1 MQISTFGVIIRTNV
15 RLGGDKVDIERS
27 YIAIDL
33 KSFYAS
39 VECVERGLDPLTT
52 NLLVADLSRTEKT
65 ICLAVS
71 PSLKS
76 YGISGR
82 ARLFEAI
89 QQINLANEAR
99 KYRAPKR
106 KLVGASYDDTALKKD
121 NSLAID
127 YITAPPRM
135 ALYIEYSTRIY
146 EIYLK
151 YLAPEDIHVYSI
163 DEVFIDAT
171 HYLKTNKMTAHEFAR
186 MIISDVLKTTGIT
199 ATAGIAPNMF
209 LCKVA
214 MDIVAKHIP
223 ADKDGVRIAELD
235 EMSYREQLWSHRPLT
250 DFWRIGSGI
259 SKRLESCGIYTMGDI
274 ARCSINNETLLYKLF
289 GVNAE
294 LLIDHAWGWEPCTI
308 ADVKAYK
315 PSSNCLSVGQV
326 LHCPYTYEKAELI
339 VHEMID
345 GHVLDLVAKG
355 LVTDQVVL
363 HVGYDIENLLDPQT
377 SKNYT
382 GEVTTDHYGRKAP
395 KHAHG
400 TVNFAYTSS
409 ATVIT
414 KAVLESFK
422 SIVNKDLLIRRINIT
437 TNHVIEESSL
447 KTANQIE
454 QLDLFT
460 DYDTLMEKR
469 TQESQKLDREKRM
482 QQAII
487 AIKNK
492 YGKNAIVKGMNL
504 QEDSTAMERNRQIG
518 GHKA

>member
-1 MQISTFGVIIRTNV
+1 M
-15 RLGGDKVDIERS
+15 DIEHC

-52 NLLVADLSRTEKT
+52 NLVVADPSRTEKT

-89 QQINLANEAR
+89 QQINISNESR
-99 KYRAPKR
+99 RYKAPKR

-121 NSLAID
+121 KSLAID

-250 DFWRIGSGI
+250 DFWRVGNGI
-259 SKRLESCGIYTMGDI
+259 SKRLESCGLYTMGDV
-274 ARCSINNETLLYKLF
+274 ARCSIDNEALLYKLF

-315 PSSNCLSVGQV
+315 PSSNCTSVGQV
-326 LHCPYTYEKAELI
+326 LQCPYTYEKAKII
-339 VHEMID
+339 VREMID
-345 GHVLDLVAKG
+345 SHVLDLVAKS
-355 LVTDQVVL
+355 LVTNQVVL
-363 HVGYDIENLLDPQT
+363 HVGYDIENLTDPEI
-377 SKNYT
+377 SKQYN
-382 GEVTTDHYGRKAP
+382 GEVKVDHYGRKVP

-400 TVNFAYTSS
+400 TVNFDYTSS
-409 ATVIT
+409 AAAIT
-414 KAVLESFK
+414 KAVLELFD
-422 SIVNKDLLIRRINIT
+422 SITDHNLLIRRINIT
-437 TNHVIEESSL
+437 TNNLIDENTL

-460 DYDTLMEKR
+460 DYETLMQTRATE
-469 TQESQKLDREKRM
+469 TQKLDREKRM
-482 QQAII
+482 QQAILS
-487 AIKNK
+487 IKNK
-492 YGKNAIVKGMNL
+492 YGKNAIIKCMSL
-504 QEDSTAMERNRQIG
+504 QEDATAIERNRQIG